1 MPLKHTMEEL
11 DKMNTYTSVHNVSNA
26 KVYLRQHDGYE
37 VISLKLID
45 SKKEHV
51 ELTIFSEG
59 EKFPEDVLKVFEIKR
74 D

>member
-1 MPLKHTMEEL
+1 
-11 DKMNTYTSVHNVSNA
+11 MNTYTSVHNVSNA

-45 SKKEHV
+45 PTKEHM

-59 EKFPEDVLKVFEIKR
+59 VKFPENVLKVFAMKR

>member
-1 MPLKHTMEEL
+1 MEEL
-11 DKMNTYTSVHNVSNA
+11 DKMNSYVSLHNVSDA

-45 SKKEHV
+45 PTKEHM

-59 EKFPEDVLKVFEIKR
+59 EKFPANVLKVFEIKR